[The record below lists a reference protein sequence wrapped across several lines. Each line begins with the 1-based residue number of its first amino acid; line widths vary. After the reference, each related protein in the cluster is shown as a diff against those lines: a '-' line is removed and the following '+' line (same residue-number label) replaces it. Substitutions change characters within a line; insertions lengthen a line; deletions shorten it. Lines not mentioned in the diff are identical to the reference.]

1 MTGHLGQVVKLI
13 VRCQDT
19 ETVTIHIQKMEDL
32 TVRVAIKR
40 KKIALEEDVKLM
52 EVGEVGNLG
61 QAVELIVRHQDT
73 EAATIQALQME
84 DLTVGETI
92 WKTNLA
98 LEEDVKLMEVGGVGN
113 HGLVVKE
120 IAQC

>member
-1 MTGHLGQVVKLI
+1 MTGHLGQLVKLI

-52 EVGEVGNLG
+52 EVGEVGLLG
-61 QAVELIVRHQDT
+61 QAVKVIVQCHNLEAAIIQLLKMEVQIVRVT
-73 EAATIQALQME
+73 
-84 DLTVGETI
+84 G
-92 WKTNLA
+92 K
-98 LEEDVKLMEVGGVGN
+98 K
-113 HGLVVKE
+113 
-120 IAQC
+120 

>member
-1 MTGHLGQVVKLI
+1 MEGGEDGLLGQDVV
-13 VRCQDT
+13 VPARCQDT

-61 QAVELIVRHQDT
+61 LVVKEIVRHQDP
-73 EAATIQALQME
+73 EAAIIQALQME
-84 DLTVGETI
+84 DLTVRERT
-92 WKTNLA
+92 WKTVFA
-98 LEEDVKLMEVGGVGN
+98 LEEDV
-113 HGLVVKE
+113 
-120 IAQC
+120 

>member
-1 MTGHLGQVVKLI
+1 MEGGEDGLLGQAVV
-13 VRCQDT
+13 VAARCQDT

-61 QAVELIVRHQDT
+61 QAVEQIVRHQDP
-73 EAATIQALQME
+73 EAAIIQALQME
-84 DLTVGETI
+84 DLTVRETT

-98 LEEDVKLMEVGGVGN
+98 LEEDV
-113 HGLVVKE
+113 
-120 IAQC
+120 

>member
-1 MTGHLGQVVKLI
+1 MEGGEDGLLGQDVV
-13 VRCQDT
+13 VPARCQDT

-61 QAVELIVRHQDT
+61 QAVELIVRCQDP
-73 EAATIQALQME
+73 EAAIIQALQME
-84 DLTVGETI
+84 DLTVRETT

-98 LEEDVKLMEVGGVGN
+98 LEEDV
-113 HGLVVKE
+113 
-120 IAQC
+120 